1 MMVFDDL
8 EQEIVFCLQNCSD
21 LLLEKIVLAIKKKC
35 LKFEAEGQ
43 EFAKKIRSQ
52 EQFIQTVRPIFE
64 TECFF
69 NLLLK
74 VLIYYIEQL
83 QFEKNGI

>member
-8 EQEIVFCLQNCSD
+8 EQEIVFCLHNCSD
-21 LLLEKIVLAIKKKC
+21 LLLENIVLVI
-35 LKFEAEGQ
+35 LSFSF

-69 NLLLK
+69 NLFLE
-74 VLIYYIEQL
+74 VS
-83 QFEKNGI
+83 

>member
-8 EQEIVFCLQNCSD
+8 EQEIVFCLHNCSD
-21 LLLEKIVLAIKKKC
+21 LLLENIVLVIKKTVWNSK
-35 LKFEAEGQ
+35 LKDKNLQ
-43 EFAKKIRSQ
+43 KKIRSQ

-74 VLIYYIEQL
+74 VLIHYIEQL
-83 QFEKNGI
+83 